1 MRFRKRC
8 DMTTL
13 IKGANCYQNG
23 EFEKLDILI
32 KDSKINALG
41 TSISS
46 NGVDVVF
53 DAQDKYLIPGFVDV
67 HVHLREPGFS
77 YKETIKTGTMAAAK
91 GGYTAVCPM
100 PNINPVPD
108 SVENIKVEIDKI
120 NEDAVINVYP
130 FASIT
135 KGRKGEGELVNF
147 DELKDLAVGF
157 SDDGTGV
164 QLGDDMEK
172 AMIECAKLGKII
184 SAHCEVNDLLKGGY
198 IHDGEYCKAHN
209 HKGICSASEYEQ
221 IERDCVL
228 AEKTGVQYHVCH
240 ISTKESVDIIRK
252 AKARGV
258 KVTCE
263 TGPHYLTMCDMDLQE
278 EGRFKMNPPLRS
290 SEDKEALLQGI
301 LDGTIDV
308 IATDHAP
315 HSKEEK
321 SKGLAGSAM
330 GVVGIETSFGV
341 LYTKLVK
348 TRFITL
354 EKLVE
359 LMSINPRK
367 IFGLAG
373 GKIAE
378 GEVADLALL
387 DLEAQWTVNP
397 DEFLSMGKATPFE
410 GWKLQGKN
418 VLTICKGEV
427 VYEAL

>member
-1 MRFRKRC
+1 
-8 DMTTL
+8 MTTL
-13 IKGANCYQNG
+13 IKGAFVYMG
-23 EFEKLDILI
+23 VGFSKLDVLI
-32 KDSKINALG
+32 TDGKINTLS
-41 TSISS
+41 TSIST
-46 NGVDVVF
+46 NGVDAVF
-53 DAQDKYLIPGFVDV
+53 YAQDKYLIPGFVDV

-77 YKETIKTGTMAAAK
+77 YKETIKTGTLAAAK

-108 SVENIKVEIDKI
+108 SVENIKTELGLI
-120 NEDAVINVYP
+120 NKDAVINVYP

-135 KGRKGEGELVNF
+135 KGRKGGGELVDF
-147 DELKDLAVGF
+147 EALKDLAVGF

-164 QLGDDMEK
+164 QKEQDMALAMEK
-172 AMIECAKLGKII
+172 CAKFGKII

-198 IHDGEYCKAHN
+198 IHDGEYCKTHG

-221 IERDCVL
+221 IDRDCKL
-228 AEKTGVQYHVCH
+228 AKKTGVHYHVCH

-252 AKARGV
+252 AKADGV
-258 KVTCE
+258 NVTCE
-263 TGPHYLTMCDMDLQE
+263 TGPHYLTMCDKDLQE
-278 EGRFKMNPPLRS
+278 DGRFKMNPPLRS
-290 SEDKEALLQGI
+290 EEDKNALLQGV

-315 HSKEEK
+315 HSADEK

-330 GVVGIETSFGV
+330 GVVGLETSFAV

-348 TRFITL
+348 TGFISL

-359 LMSINPRK
+359 LMSVNPRK
-367 IFGLAG
+367 IFDLPG
-373 GKIAE
+373 GEIKE

-387 DLEAQWTVNP
+387 DLNAEWCVNP

-410 GWKLQGKN
+410 GWHLQGKN
-418 VLTICKGEV
+418 VMTMCGGKI